1 MVEVLE
7 HPADVG
13 FRVRGNTMRELF
25 GAAAVALMSVAVD
38 IESVTPRTKHMIS
51 ASAEDPEALLVNW
64 LSEVLYWL
72 DGKRM
77 VFRRFVLLEAGPS
90 RVRAEAYGE
99 QRDPAHHRGK
109 IIVKGI
115 TYHQLKLWQDETGW
129 LADVYLD
136 I

>member
-1 MVEVLE
+1 MLE
-7 HPADVG
+7 ILDHPADLG

-25 GAAAVALMSVAVD
+25 GAAAEALMSVAVVM
-38 IESVTPRTKHMIS
+38 ESVTPRSKHSMS
-51 ASAEDPEALLVNW
+51 AHADDPESLLVNW

-72 DGKRM
+72 DGKKM
-77 VFRRFVLLEAGPS
+77 VFRRFVLLEAGPT
-90 RVRAEAYGE
+90 RVRAEAFGE
-99 QRDPAHHRGK
+99 PRDPSHHRGK

-129 LADVYLD
+129 WADIYLD